1 MSNIKIKNQQFT
13 ETIFD
18 ILRDMGL
25 GQRYTDGNWSYQK
38 FKINNGN
45 KFGEFG
51 KGAET
56 VRNQKKIEAVLELL
70 GVGKAAIFNEH
81 SNYIELSF
89 IPYTNDKFK
98 DSVFRKDNRDKKRII
113 SLLKFLSAKTGV
125 EFEEITR
132 EQADRHTKRRNKNF
146 KIRGANIAGKAYIVT
161 SGGDNATSEIAAE
174 EMLHPLVEF
183 LHRENGKL
191 YNQLLLE
198 ARKSFPTLFAETT
211 ANYGEIGRFYEDKD
225 GQIRLRGSNTIADR
239 ELVTQALARIFD
251 NKWEDVD
258 DSQRQSFKDLII
270 EFLNIVKEWFSQWV
284 TKKSDGTVEFNLKD
298 LPETTT
304 LNELVDLLNTKLDV
318 ILGFENVMEDME
330 NSVRYNKINEQ
341 NTTIPDIIS
350 EIEDNIC

>member
-18 ILRDMGL
+18 ILRDMRL

-70 GVGKAAIFNEH
+70 GVGEAEIFKEH

-89 IPYTNDKFK
+89 RPYTNDKFK

-132 EQADRHTKRRNKNF
+132 EQADKHIKKRNKNF
-146 KIRGANIAGKAYIVT
+146 KIRGANVAGKAYVVT
-161 SGGDNATSEIAAE
+161 SGGDNATSEVAAE

-183 LHRENGKL
+183 YIEKIMICLTISYWKQEKVFLLYLQKL
-191 YNQLLLE
+191 Q
-198 ARKSFPTLFAETT
+198 
-211 ANYGEIGRFYEDKD
+211 
-225 GQIRLRGSNTIADR
+225 QIEES
-239 ELVTQALARIFD
+239 Q
-251 NKWEDVD
+251 VD
-258 DSQRQSFKDLII
+258 FMKIKMD
-270 EFLNIVKEWFSQWV
+270 
-284 TKKSDGTVEFNLKD
+284 
-298 LPETTT
+298 
-304 LNELVDLLNTKLDV
+304 KLD
-318 ILGFENVMEDME
+318 
-330 NSVRYNKINEQ
+330 
-341 NTTIPDIIS
+341 
-350 EIEDNIC
+350 